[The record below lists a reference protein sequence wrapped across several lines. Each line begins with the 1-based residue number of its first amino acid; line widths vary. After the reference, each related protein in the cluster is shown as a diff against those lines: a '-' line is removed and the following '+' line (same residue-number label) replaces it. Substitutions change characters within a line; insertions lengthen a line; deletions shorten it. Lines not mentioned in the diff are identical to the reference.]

1 MKKNLKKH
9 KTSAWIKR
17 KKQKQ
22 KAKQF
27 LGLGPKI
34 VNSIVIALNENDK
47 VHAQKIVEGLSE
59 YDKFAL
65 NIQKEIEIQKA
76 EKVANAIRG
85 LQLPQTMIINGSGS
99 NSTSNTNNPV
109 MDLINVLMVKEAKN
123 LNK

>member
-59 YDKFAL
+59 YDLAKL
-65 NIQKEIEIQKA
+65 LEVLDIDQRN
-76 EKVANAIRG
+76 
-85 LQLPQTMIINGSGS
+85 QLVEMCFRS
-99 NSTSNTNNPV
+99 
-109 MDLINVLMVKEAKN
+109 
-123 LNK
+123 